1 MEQHSGLSSRIQWLG
16 APAVAD
22 APPGH
27 AVASAFLRMVV
38 GLLWL
43 YNVAWKRPPSF
54 GMNSGSGLYK
64 YTQDA
69 VDHPVFA
76 PYSWV
81 VHHLVL
87 PNFTVF
93 GYGVL
98 VVETSLAVL
107 LLTGTYVRLAA
118 LLGILQ
124 SLAIGLSVAKTPGE
138 WPWSYW
144 LLIALHVAILF
155 SAAGQVLAVDGVRAG
170 RGWRPLARTWGVVL
184 VLAGSVAV
192 LLSLGDSF
200 FAASGSALGGSGL
213 SISLGVYNLAGGVV
227 LILVGAGIL
236 AIGAGGNVRLG
247 LASAVLA
254 TAAAVV
260 VYVQIGFSANW
271 LGGTNTS
278 AAFFL
283 SAAVVGFAT
292 WGQARARPA
301 LGQVSQTVGV

>member
-1 MEQHSGLSSRIQWLG
+1 MEQRSGLSSRIQWLG

-27 AVASAFLRMVV
+27 AAASAFLRMVV

-43 YNVAWKRPPSF
+43 YNIAWKRPPNF
-54 GMNSGSGLYK
+54 GRDSGNGLYK
-64 YTQDA
+64 YTKDA

-76 PYSWV
+76 PFSWV

-87 PNFTVF
+87 PNFIVF

-98 VVETSLAVL
+98 VVETALAVL

-144 LLIALHVAILF
+144 LLIALHVVILF
-155 SAAGQVLAVDGVRAG
+155 SAAGQVLAVDAVRAG
-170 RGWRPLARTWGVVL
+170 RDWRPLARTWGVVL
-184 VLAGSVAV
+184 VLAGIVAV

-200 FAASGSALGGSGL
+200 FAASGSALDGSGL

-236 AIGAGGNVRLG
+236 AVGAGVDAPLG

-254 TAAAVV
+254 TAAAVLF
-260 VYVQIGFSANW
+260 YVQIGFSQNW
-271 LGGTNTS
+271 LGGNNTS
-278 AAFFL
+278 GAFFL
-283 SAAVVGFAT
+283 AAAVVGFAT
-292 WGQARARPA
+292 WHHARTRPA
-301 LGQVSQTVGV
+301 LDRGSQRVRV